1 MIQDRV
7 SLVAF
12 SKQTALSSAAASGDY
27 QIGVNS
33 GAIANIEINEED
45 FPTTWSS
52 RLLEGHDRGTT
63 VPGSAFETL
72 AMPKTIGLLLKAVLG
87 SEQFTPGSP
96 NTHVFTPGVELPYV
110 TFFAVRGTEK
120 YKIGD
125 CRIGELE
132 LSWENTKALVV
143 KITAMGCTYEF
154 VLDYGVV
161 ESERPKDGVLKGA
174 GGTFTID
181 GNAAVIK
188 GGSIKISNNVEPQH
202 GSASPLPVDVFPATQ
217 TVEVSLT
224 ILPDNM
230 QLFRKA
236 VTGTTNGTT
245 VSATPV
251 YGTVDCSW
259 RVDADRV
266 LTFDANDVRFMV
278 DFGDVKAEGGPV
290 ELSLEGAV
298 ANRSA
303 TPVSFTLTNTVAQA
317 Y

>member
-45 FPTTWSS
+45 FPITWSS

-63 VPGSAFETL
+63 VPGTAFETL
-72 AMPKTIGLLLKAVLG
+72 AMPKTIGLLLAAVLG
-87 SEQFTPGSP
+87 AESFSAGSP
-96 NTHVFTPGVELPYV
+96 NTHVFTAGVELPYV

-120 YKIGD
+120 YKVGD
-125 CRIGELE
+125 CRISELE

-154 VLDYGVV
+154 VTDYGVQT
-161 ESERPKDGVLKGA
+161 SERPKDGVLKGA
-174 GGTFTID
+174 GGTFQID
-181 GNAAVIK
+181 GANAVIK
-188 GGSIKISNNVEPQH
+188 GGSIKISNNCEAQH

-224 ILPDNM
+224 ILPNDM
-230 QLFRKA
+230 TLFRKA

-245 VSATPV
+245 VSAVPV

-259 RVDADRV
+259 RVDANNALV
-266 LTFDANDVRFMV
+266 FDGNDIKFMV

-290 ELSLEGAV
+290 ELSLEGAI

-303 TPVSFTLTNTVAQA
+303 TPFSFTLTNSVGSA